1 MTKGSK
7 SVRRLSPRLAGVLAA
22 MAAVGAATEANAQ
35 VLSRFALRGEFG
47 AGTMLASHQRDVLGY
62 DSLAIQATGRLGI
75 TLVDPLVLQVG
86 VANWFFPAANDSNG
100 AARDTGR
107 VLAPMGGLRFEPR
120 IGTLGR
126 LFVDANAGWAFT
138 GDDQRFTFDAGLGF
152 EFEVTRAFH
161 IGPAVRYGMVFQ
173 QAEVSGVPQNFPDK
187 DASYFSAGLSIAL
200 RYPPDEAAAPGD
212 RDNDGVLD
220 PDDQC
225 VDVPAGANPDPARQ
239 GCPRGDRDSDGVF
252 DDNDQCPDQAQGD
265 HPDPNRN
272 GCPLQDRDGDTVLDS
287 DDQCPDQP
295 QGATPDPARRGCPA
309 GDRDSDGVIDPEDQC
324 VDVPAGPRP
333 STARRGCPAPDADH
347 DGIIDQ
353 PEGPDQCPDRPETF
367 NGNQDD
373 DGCPD
378 GAALA
383 EQVGTQIRIL
393 QQVNFRTDS
402 DEITGRQSFQVLE
415 AVVGILRAMT
425 NITSIDIQGHTDD
438 RGAADHNRDLSNR
451 RAASVLRYLT
461 EHGIET
467 GRLSSHGFGPD
478 CPAIPGTSR
487 AARAANRR
495 VQFVIVSPETP
506 AGQCVNGVT
515 IGTPSNNANPT
526 PPAAEEG
533 GRHGRRGRHGRHH

>member
-7 SVRRLSPRLAGVLAA
+7 SGRRLSPRLAGVLAA
-22 MAAVGAATEANAQ
+22 MAALGAVTEANAQ

-47 AGTMLASHQRDVLGY
+47 GGTMLASHQRDVLGY
-62 DSLAIQATGRLGI
+62 DSFAIQATGRLGI
-75 TLVDPLVLQVG
+75 TLVGPVALQLG

-107 VLAPMGGLRFEPR
+107 VLAPMAGLRFEPR
-120 IGTLGR
+120 LGPGR
-126 LFVDANAGWAFT
+126 FFIDVNGGYAFT
-138 GDDQRFTFDAGLGF
+138 GDDRRFTFDAGLGY
-152 EFEVTRAFH
+152 EFQVTRAFH
-161 IGPAVRYGMVFQ
+161 IGPAVRYGQVFQ
-173 QAEVSGVPQNFPDK
+173 QAEVDGIAQNFPDK
-187 DASYFSAGLSIAL
+187 DASYFSVGLSIAL
-200 RYPPDEAAAPGD
+200 RYPPDEAAAPSD
-212 RDNDGVLD
+212 RDGDGVVD
-220 PDDQC
+220 ADDQC
-225 VDVPAGANPDPARQ
+225 VDVPAGPTPDPNRQ
-239 GCPRGDRDSDGVF
+239 GCPAPTDRDSDGVN
-252 DDNDQCPDQAQGD
+252 DDNDQCPDVPQGD
-265 HPDPNRN
+265 HPDPARN
-272 GCPLQDRDGDTVLDS
+272 GCPIADQDHDGVLDS
-287 DDQCPDQP
+287 DDQCPTEP

-309 GDRDSDGVIDPEDQC
+309 GDRDRDGVIDPEDQC
-324 VDVPAGPRP
+324 VDVPAGARP

-425 NITSIDIQGHTDD
+425 NITAIDVQGHTDD

-451 RAASVLRYLT
+451 RAASVVHYLT
-461 EHGIET
+461 EHGLEA

-515 IGTPSNNANPT
+515 IGTPSNNANPA
-526 PPAAEEG
+526 PPAEEG
-533 GRHGRRGRHGRHH
+533 GRHGRRHRRH